1 MGKDYKTEAQE
12 ETNLAYDLR
21 QRRAKIIGDC
31 LDEVVYS
38 AKTGNYYV
46 WLKNIEDLYD
56 ISEHA
61 FNEKEETAKKYKEL
75 KDAVTKLANDYPQVW
90 LKKSNTA
97 QPAAEIENALRILF
111 RYLMNRIEDSGIFG
125 RGYVYD
131 EDEI

>member
-1 MGKDYKTEAQE
+1 MGKDYKPAEQE

-38 AKTGNYYV
+38 AKSGNYYV
-46 WLKNIEDLYD
+46 WLKSIEDLYD

-61 FNEKEETAKKYKEL
+61 FNEKDDTAKEYKRL
-75 KDAVTKLANDYPQVW
+75 KKEVTTLANTYPQVW
-90 LKKSNTA
+90 LKKNNEPTA
-97 QPAAEIENALRILF
+97 AAKIEDSLRILF
-111 RYLMNRIEDSGIFG
+111 RYLMLRIEDSGIFG